1 MTALANS
8 MKPLRCVYTPIFLLA
23 NAKRKVKIRIYTCL
37 SYHHN
42 VTIGSSDNFKIFDF
56 TDLYFRFPSFR
67 DSFTSSMKV
76 ELSSTFTWRK
86 NRGAFKILEF
96 LSVSWLLIVILVSNN
111 KFWLEYSVRI
121 FTSSYEKEEMMRKV
135 TRWWQKYKSETKEGM
150 SKL

>member
-1 MTALANS
+1 MID
-8 MKPLRCVYTPIFLLA
+8 LRCVYTPIFILA
-23 NAKRKVKIRIYTCL
+23 NAKRMEKIRIYTCL

-56 TDLYFRFPSFR
+56 TDLYFGFPSFR

-86 NRGAFKILEF
+86 NRGAFQILEF